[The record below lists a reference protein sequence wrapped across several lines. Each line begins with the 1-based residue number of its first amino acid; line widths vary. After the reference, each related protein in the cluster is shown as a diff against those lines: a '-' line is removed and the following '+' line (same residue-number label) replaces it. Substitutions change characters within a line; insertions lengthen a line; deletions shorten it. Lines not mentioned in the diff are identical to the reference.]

1 MRMRRRQL
9 HRLFCAIGLLL
20 AAAAPA
26 AARAE
31 ENLQGF
37 ADQVASLVP
46 AVVAI
51 QTVAT
56 TPKGSMDFVGSGFIV
71 DPSGIIVTN
80 RHVLGG
86 AYEITVTNPEIGQ
99 LKAKPLYISGLL
111 DVALLKV
118 DAGKPLATLKLGNSD
133 SVRVGDEVL
142 LLGNPLGLGLS
153 LSRGVISGVNRDIG
167 ESMYDHFFQTDGAL
181 NHGNSGGPLVNM
193 RGEVIAV
200 NTALISSP
208 GNTGSIGLGFSMPI
222 NDIKIIIEQYQR
234 NGRVVAGY
242 LGVRAQQMNADLAAA
257 FGVHRARG
265 LIVTSVDANGP
276 AAGRIHVGDI
286 VLEVEGQ
293 DASDMRAVSRLVA
306 ETPPGQSLKVRL
318 LRRGVEHDV
327 AVTVGDAAMDTKAA
341 MSVLGHAP
349 EGAMAITT
357 PSDPGMTVGSVTDE
371 VRRDQMLGND
381 VKGLLVKAVQPN
393 SAAAYRKVEV
403 GDVILAVGD
412 QAVATPADLKRQ
424 LQAVVAKHA
433 PFAALLVS
441 GERGARWIALP
452 VEADR

>member
-1 MRMRRRQL
+1 MHRHQL
-9 HRLFCAIGLLL
+9 FRLFCAIGLLL
-20 AAAAPA
+20 AAAAPTA
-26 AARAE
+26 GRAE
-31 ENLQGF
+31 ENLQSF
-37 ADQVASLVP
+37 ADEVASLIP

-51 QTVAT
+51 QTVAS
-56 TPKGSMDFVGSGFIV
+56 TPQGSMDFVGSGFII

-86 AYEITVTNPEIGQ
+86 AYEITVTNPVIGQ

-118 DAGKPLATLKLGNSD
+118 EAGKPLTALKLGNSD
-133 SVRVGDEVL
+133 SVRIGDEVL

-153 LSRGVISGVNRDIG
+153 LSRGVISGLNRDIG

-222 NDIKIIIEQYQR
+222 NDVKVIVDQYQR

-242 LGVRAQQMNADLAAA
+242 LGARAQPMNADLASA
-257 FGVHRARG
+257 FGVPRARG

-276 AAGRIHVGDI
+276 AAGRLHVGDI
-286 VLEVEGQ
+286 ILEVDGQ
-293 DASDMRAVSRLVA
+293 DASDMRAVARLVA

-318 LRRGVEHDV
+318 LRRGGEQDL
-327 AVTVGDAAMDTKAA
+327 AVTVGDASMDTKAA

-349 EGAMAITT
+349 EGAMAMAT
-357 PSDPGMTVGSVTDE
+357 PSDPGMTVGDITDE
-371 VRRDQMLGND
+371 VRRRQVLSKEM
-381 VKGLLVKAVQPN
+381 KGLLVKAVQPN
-393 SAAAYRKVEV
+393 SAAAYHKVEV

-424 LQAVVAKHA
+424 LQAVVAKHGQ
-433 PFAALLVS
+433 FAALLVS
-441 GERGARWIALP
+441 GQRGARWIALP
-452 VEADR
+452 MEADR

>member
-1 MRMRRRQL
+1 MRCHKL
-9 HRLFCAIGLLL
+9 GRLFYVVVLLF
-20 AAAAPA
+20 ATAAPIS
-26 AARAE
+26 ARAE
-31 ENLQGF
+31 EQLQGF
-37 ADQVASLVP
+37 ADQVASLIP

-56 TPKGSMDFVGSGFIV
+56 TPQGSMDFVGSGFVV
-71 DPSGIIVTN
+71 DPSGLIVTN

-86 AYEITVTNPEIGQ
+86 AYEITVTNPQIGQ

-118 DAGKPLATLKLGNSD
+118 DAGKPLTTLKLGDSD

-153 LSRGVISGVNRDIG
+153 LSRGVISGLNRDIG

-222 NDIKIIIEQYQR
+222 NDVKIIIDQYQR

-242 LGVRAQQMNADLAAA
+242 IGARAQPMNADLAKA
-257 FGVHRARG
+257 FGLHRARG

-276 AAGRIHVGDI
+276 AAGRVHVGDI
-286 VLEVEGQ
+286 VLELNGQ

-306 ETPPGQSLKVRL
+306 ETAPGQSLKVRL
-318 LRRGVEHDV
+318 LRRGVEQE
-327 AVTVGDAAMDTKAA
+327 AIVTVGDAAMNAKAA

-349 EGAMAITT
+349 EGAMALAT
-357 PSDPGMTVGSVTDE
+357 PSDPGMTLGEVTNE
-371 VRRDQMLGND
+371 VRRRQMLG
-381 VKGLLVKAVQPN
+381 VEMKGVLVKAVEPN

-424 LQAVVAKHA
+424 LQAVVAKQAQFA
-433 PFAALLVS
+433 PLLIS

-452 VEADR
+452 VEASR